1 MGLGT
6 NWKERLSG
14 QANAKPLI
22 SCENEFHLLIKKN
35 LFFIKGTCSRLNTEV
50 KATHRG
56 LAYWI
61 KNNNNKKRANK

>member
-22 SCENEFHLLIKKN
+22 SCENEFHLLGNEKKN
-35 LFFIKGTCSRLNTEV
+35 LFLLKALAFVLIQRL
-50 KATHRG
+50 R
-56 LAYWI
+56 
-61 KNNNNKKRANK
+61 

>member
-22 SCENEFHLLIKKN
+22 SCENEFHLRIKKN
-35 LFFIKGTCSRLNTEV
+35 LFLLKALALVLIQRLRQLTV
-50 KATHRG
+50 AWPIG
-56 LAYWI
+56 
-61 KNNNNKKRANK
+61 